1 MNAGVGEIQGWT
13 NKVSG
18 CCRRKQFFKQ
28 KDRSSMTFSDP
39 FPVEHKFLNING
51 LR

>member
-1 MNAGVGEIQGWT
+1 M
-13 NKVSG
+13 SG

-39 FPVEHKFLNING
+39 FPVEHKFLTVNG